1 MLNNDNKNNSDF
13 TSALAKNTLDE
24 IPTPKSDAKNIVG
37 LVKSSGRISGY
48 QLSDGS
54 IVDKQQGVDMAKN
67 GEIRGVGV
75 AHRNDT
81 EYLKTIP
88 DGDENNNLSN
98 LPSISG

>member
-1 MLNNDNKNNSDF
+1 MLNNENKNNTDF

-24 IPTPKSDAKNIVG
+24 IPSPKSDAKNIVG
-37 LVKSSGRISGY
+37 LVKNSGRVSGY

-67 GEIRGVGV
+67 GDIKGVGV